1 MWKTGRWHRILPIA
15 YLAVAMCLTGCGS
28 SVSDSTAGK
37 TAAVTPAK
45 GKVSL
50 TIDWWGADSRVK
62 VTEQAIQAFE
72 SKHPNITVETQYS
85 DWSGY
90 WDKLATN
97 SAGGNAPDIM
107 QMDELYL
114 ASYASQGSL
123 FDMDRV
129 SNYLNLNHMDSSLR
143 GMGKVNGK
151 QYAAPISSTPLGI
164 VVNMDVLSKLGLNLP
179 DTKHWTWDDL
189 ISFAKEVTTKSNG
202 QITGIA
208 PLNNGMGLQI
218 WARQNNEQ
226 LFNENKVSISEKT
239 LSSFL
244 KMSYDWTHG
253 KNPISGTADHLS
265 EQASGTTDQSD
276 LATNKAAMGFT
287 QATQITVYSKAAG
300 TDNMKLV
307 PIPQMKANEKA
318 SYLKPGMYWT
328 ISAKS
333 KHPAE
338 AAMLVDFLI
347 NNKTAGKILGTE
359 RGIPS
364 NNDIRKELAGTSTG
378 VQRQTLDFPTLIAK
392 TIGKSPAVTPNGA
405 SDLDKIIARYSQD
418 VAFGK
423 RSADDAAKS
432 MKKEIQ
438 DNINS
443 AQ

>member
-1 MWKTGRWHRILPIA
+1 MSRMNKWFRTIPVIC
-15 YLAVAMCLTGCGS
+15 LAGTMCLTGCGS
-28 SVSDSTAGK
+28 STSDSATEE
-37 TAAVTPAK
+37 TDAVTPSK
-45 GKVSL
+45 GKVTL

-72 SKHPNITVETQYS
+72 SKHPNITVEAQYS

-97 SAGGNAPDIM
+97 SAGGNAPDVM

-123 FDMDRV
+123 IDMSRTIK
-129 SNYLNLNHMDSSLR
+129 YLNLNTMDSSLKS
-143 GMGKVNGK
+143 MGQVNGK

-164 VVNMDVLSKLGLNLP
+164 VVNMDVLDKLALNLP
-179 DTKHWTWDDL
+179 DTNKWTWNDL
-189 ISFAKEVTTKSNG
+189 IDFAQEVTTKSEG
-202 QITGIA
+202 AITGIA
-208 PLNNGMGLQI
+208 PLNNGMGLQT

-226 LFNENKVSISEKT
+226 LFSENKVSISEKT

-253 KNPISGTADHLS
+253 KYPIAGTPDHLS

-287 QATQITVYSKAAG
+287 QATQINVYSKAAG
-300 TDNMKLV
+300 TENMKLV
-307 PIPQMKANEKA
+307 PLPQIKANSKT

-338 AAMLVDFLI
+338 AAMLVNFLI
-347 NNKTAGKILGTE
+347 NDESAGKLLGTE

-364 NNDIRKELAGTSTG
+364 NNKIRKELSETATG
-378 VQRQTLDFPTLIAK
+378 VQKQTLDFPTLIAS
-392 TIGKSPAVTPNGA
+392 TIGKPPAVTPNGA
-405 SDLDKIIARYSQD
+405 SDLDKIIARYAQD
-418 VAFGK
+418 VSFGK

-432 MKKEIQ
+432 MKSEIQ
-438 DNINS
+438 NNIDS
-443 AQ
+443 VQ